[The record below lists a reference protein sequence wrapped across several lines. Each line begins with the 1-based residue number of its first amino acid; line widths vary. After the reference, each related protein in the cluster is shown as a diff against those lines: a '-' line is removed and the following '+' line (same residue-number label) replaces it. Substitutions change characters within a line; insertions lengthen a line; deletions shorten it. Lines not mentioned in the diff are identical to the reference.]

1 MNVFKIFSYLYLGSL
16 VIFLTFIDHTKNLYF
31 ILIFQLICIIYF
43 ILVKKY
49 KILILILLILYS
61 SEFILLKLN
70 IIHKDFNTLTFNNKI
85 IKIYKPSSI
94 IQYLYAKKLKPIN
107 YDNQEFIPISNIIN
121 SKIFNG
127 RVENQLSYISSDEL
141 GFFNDNKKL
150 NYNYIFLG
158 DSFLNYTEIKK
169 EKSFI
174 YLLNNKLIYNMS
186 SPSSGP
192 LSQYAM
198 VKEFINLP
206 KFNTLKKVIWFHS
219 EENDLAR
226 PYIIYKNK
234 GGDLKIEYSLT
245 LLKKYLN
252 SSTYKQNIHPRLEEI
267 NKTLKIDKNLY
278 KNNINNYKNYF
289 LINIFSHSF
298 YFIKKVFKNEPKK
311 KLIRNFEENEI
322 YYNSQ
327 LDIMNNILISMNELL
342 EQNKIELTV
351 VILPD
356 KFNCSINKSHFLNKK
371 LLKILKLNNI
381 NYIDGKK
388 AFIKEETCNAKNFN
402 RYGHF
407 SPFGHEN
414 MSNFLK
420 KKIF

>member
-1 MNVFKIFSYLYLGSL
+1 MNVFKNFSYLYFGSL
-16 VIFLTFIDHTKNLYF
+16 VFFLILIDHTKNIYF
-31 ILIFQLICIIYF
+31 ILIFQLIWIFYF
-43 ILVKKY
+43 ILIKKY

-70 IIHKDFNTLTFNNKI
+70 IIHKDFNTLTFSKKVS
-85 IKIYKPSSI
+85 KIYKPSSV

-107 YDNQEFIPISNIIN
+107 YYDEEFVPISNIIN

-141 GFFNDNKKL
+141 GFFNDNIKL
-150 NYNYIFLG
+150 NYKYIFLG
-158 DSFLNYTEIKK
+158 DSFLNYTEIEK
-169 EKSFI
+169 EKSFL

-186 SPSSGP
+186 IPNSGP

-206 KFNTLKKVIWFHS
+206 KFNSVKKIIWFHS

-226 PYIIYKNK
+226 PYTLYKNK

-252 SSTYKQNIHPRLEEI
+252 STTYKQNIYPRLAKI
-267 NKTLKIDKNLY
+267 NKKLKIDKNLY
-278 KNNINNYKNYF
+278 KNSVNNYNNFF
-289 LINIFSHSF
+289 LINIFSNSF
-298 YFIKKVFKNEPKK
+298 YFINKIFKNTPKK
-311 KLIRNFEENEI
+311 ELIRNFEEDEI

-327 LDIMNNILISMNELL
+327 LDIVNNILISMNKLL
-342 EQNKIELTV
+342 DQKKIELTI

-371 LLKILKLNNI
+371 LLKILKSNNI

-388 AFIKEETCNAKNFN
+388 AFVKGETCNTRNFN

-407 SPFGHEN
+407 SPLGHMN

-420 KKIF
+420 KTFK